1 MGLIYSNSFEWLLLS
16 LPCSISINNRPTLYC
31 LSVKKIYRYV
41 IFEGQ
46 EYEGNIS
53 VKRIKFSATNYLY
66 FIYEKIVMLR
76 DGIVVAGVVIYFL
89 KVKVVGIT

>member
-1 MGLIYSNSFEWLLLS
+1 MASLISTILIDVLYILFLS
-16 LPCSISINNRPTLYC
+16 
-31 LSVKKIYRYV
+31 KKKYTYI

-66 FIYEKIVMLR
+66 FIYGKIIILQ
-76 DGIVVAGVVIYFL
+76 DGIVVARIVIYFL

>member
-1 MGLIYSNSFEWLLLS
+1 MNGFSYLYHALFLSIIDLLYIIFLS
-16 LPCSISINNRPTLYC
+16 
-31 LSVKKIYRYV
+31 KKNTYV

-66 FIYEKIVMLR
+66 FIYGKFAMLR